1 MKQQNNVMKENR
13 FSITEQNGINGT
25 EIIVKNNSTN
35 ESFSILPDSGARV
48 AELFLHNGQKIISVI
63 KKIENVHSE
72 NRDDI
77 FNNAKL
83 SPFTGRIREGK
94 YTFNSVAHQLIKNY
108 PEENNACHGFVYN
121 KNFKVIEKTVEE
133 NFASCS
139 LEYCYLGNLQGYP
152 FVFTIQLTYHLSQVG
167 LTCTT
172 TITNNSRGRMPISDG
187 WHFYFDLGIEID
199 NLKLKTENCELM
211 ELDSNMIPTGE
222 RKIFNEF
229 IYGKIIGEMKFDS
242 CFKFKSIDKAET
254 RLISDERKLD
264 LTIWQEVGEGKYQ
277 YLVIYTSPDRKTIAI
292 EPMTSNIN
300 SFNNGEGLIILN
312 PNESFTASFGISLN
326 KNI

>member
-1 MKQQNNVMKENR
+1 MEENK
-13 FSITEQNGINGT
+13 FSITEKNGTNGT
-25 EIIVKNNSTN
+25 EIIVKNNLTN
-35 ESFSILPDSGARV
+35 ESFSILPDSGARLS
-48 AELFLHNGQKIISVI
+48 ELYMHNGKELISVI

-72 NRDDI
+72 SRDDI
-77 FNNAKL
+77 FCNAKL
-83 SPFTGRIREGK
+83 SPFAGRIREGK
-94 YTFNSVAHQLIKNY
+94 FTFNSVAHQLIKNY
-108 PEENNACHGFVYN
+108 LEENNACHGFVYDRAFN
-121 KNFKVIEKTVEE
+121 VIEKTIDE
-133 NFASCS
+133 NFASCQ
-139 LEYCYLGNLQGYP
+139 LEYHYPGNLPGYP
-152 FVFTIQLTYHLSQVG
+152 FTYLIQLTYQLTQDG

-172 TITNNSRGRMPISDG
+172 TIKNNSNKRIPFSDG
-187 WHFYFDLGIEID
+187 WHFYFDLGIAID

-222 RKIFNEF
+222 REIFDEF
-229 IYGKIIGEMKFDS
+229 IDGKIIGEKIFDS
-242 CFKFKSIDKAET
+242 CFELKCFDKAET

-277 YLVIYTSPDRKTIAI
+277 YLVIYTPPDRKTIAI

-312 PNESFTASFGISLN
+312 PQETFTASFGISLN

>member
-1 MKQQNNVMKENR
+1 MEENK
-13 FSITEQNGINGT
+13 FSITEITGGNGL
-25 EIIVKNNSTN
+25 EITVKNNSTN
-35 ESFSILPDSGARV
+35 ESFTVLPGSGARLS
-48 AELFLHNGQKIISVI
+48 ELNLYNGEELLSVI

-72 NRDDI
+72 SRDDI
-77 FNNAKL
+77 FCNAKL
-83 SPFTGRIREGK
+83 SPFAGRIREGK
-94 YTFNSVAHQLIKNY
+94 FPFNAVDHQLIKNY
-108 PEENNACHGFVYN
+108 PEENNACHGFVYDRT
-121 KNFKVIEKTVEE
+121 FSVTEKTIDE
-133 NFASCS
+133 NFAACT
-139 LEYCYLGNLQGYP
+139 LEYYYPGNLSGYP
-152 FVFTIQLTYHLSQVG
+152 FAYLIRLTYQLSQDG

-172 TITNNSRGRMPISDG
+172 IIKNNSSKQMPLSDG
-187 WHFYFDLGIEID
+187 WHFYFDLGMSIN

-211 ELDSNMIPTGE
+211 ELDSHMIPSGE

-229 IYGKIIGEMKFDS
+229 IDGKIIGESKFDS
-242 CFKFKSIDKAET
+242 CFKLNCIDKAET

-277 YLVIYTSPDRKTIAI
+277 YLVIYTPPDRKTIAI

-312 PNESFTASFGISLN
+312 PNETFTASFGISLN